1 MFERRTLFLTLMV
14 TTSAL
19 SLASCHTGSDAAAQE
34 TFRVPGTT
42 VTLPKTQGW
51 VRDRNLAPTDGSQG
65 GTVLRL
71 VRQGDVPGS
80 PRIDVVTDGQG
91 QPPTLLEDYLTRNLR
106 DMGQLEASGSIHIVH
121 VDQQRIMVGRV
132 PAYRVHHE
140 YTAGKAA
147 SQVSLYQVSTF
158 VVVDGKGITVTAAGR
173 TELFHPLGRSI
184 ADILDGMAISGKGQI
199 THPDIAPIDLG
210 QVGGQKPATP

>member
-1 MFERRTLFLTLMV
+1 MFYRIVRHLRLALVGCTL
-14 TTSAL
+14 AG
-19 SLASCHTGSDAAAQE
+19 ASCHMPHSDPIQE
-34 TFRVPGTT
+34 SFRVPGTN
-42 VTLPKTQGW
+42 VTLPKAQGW
-51 VRDRNLAPTDGSQG
+51 VRDRNLAPTDGVQG

-80 PRIDVVTDGQG
+80 PRIDVVTDAQA

-121 VDQQRIMVGRV
+121 VDQQRIMVGTT

-140 YTAGKAA
+140 YTAGKGA

-158 VVVDGKGITVTAAGR
+158 IVVDGKGLTVTAAGR

-184 ADILDGMAISGKGQI
+184 ADILDGMAISGKGAVS
-199 THPDIAPIDLG
+199 HPDPAPIDLG
-210 QVGGQKPATP
+210 QVGGRRR

>member
-1 MFERRTLFLTLMV
+1 MFLRIPTRRC
-14 TTSAL
+14 AL
-19 SLASCHTGSDAAAQE
+19 LLLAGLALASCQSHDNDAVRE
-34 TFRVPGTT
+34 SFKVPSTT
-42 VTLPKTQGW
+42 VRLPKLSGW
-51 VRDRNLAPTDGSQG
+51 VRDGNLAPTDGSQG

-121 VDQQRIMVGRV
+121 VDQQRIMIGTT

-140 YTAGKAA
+140 YTAGKGA

-158 VVVDGKGITVTAAGR
+158 IVVDGKGLTVTAAGR

-184 ADILDGMAISGKGQI
+184 AEILDGMTVGGKATIS
-199 THPDIAPIDLG
+199 HPADSAPIDLG
-210 QVGGQKPATP
+210 QVGGKKP

>member
-1 MFERRTLFLTLMV
+1 MFERIHKLVPLFVALTLV
-14 TTSAL
+14 AP
-19 SLASCHTGSDAAAQE
+19 AGCHDRIGDAAHE
-34 TFRVPGTT
+34 FFRVPNTN
-42 VTLPKTQGW
+42 VTLPKLAGW
-51 VRDRNLAPTDGSQG
+51 VRDGNLAPTDGVQG

-80 PRIDVVTDGQG
+80 PRIDVVIDAQG

-106 DMGQLEASGSIHIVH
+106 DMAQLEASGSIRITH
-121 VDQQRIMVGRV
+121 VDQQRIITGNI

-140 YTAGKAA
+140 YTAGKGA

-158 VVVDGKGITVTAAGR
+158 IVVDNKGLTVTAAGR

-184 ADILDGMAISGKGQI
+184 ADILDGMAIGGKA
-199 THPDIAPIDLG
+199 TLSHPVDAAPIDLG
-210 QVGGQKPATP
+210 QVGGKKP